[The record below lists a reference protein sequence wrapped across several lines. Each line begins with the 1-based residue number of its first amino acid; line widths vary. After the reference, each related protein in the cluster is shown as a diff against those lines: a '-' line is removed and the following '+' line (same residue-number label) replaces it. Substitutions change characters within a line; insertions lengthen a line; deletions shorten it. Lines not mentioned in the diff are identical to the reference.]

1 MAANRYDN
9 PVNYEYVD
17 QYVPIPFQ
25 ELVNLGRY
33 YGEQRRQAEEEL
45 ADNIKTFGKFVSPSA
60 VDMENY
66 KNASIGKLTPF
77 VEQAAANP
85 NLMKDAA
92 FRAQIQ
98 NAINNIDYAEL
109 GTYTQSAAN
118 LNERLKNIAKLKAA
132 GKYNLNWDDIDVRN
146 WDTKGK
152 GVMNDLTPLEY
163 QSLEQF
169 GSPYVNNLKPRFYKD
184 IDPNDPRNKMAY
196 TNWMAIT
203 RDDIAR
209 QFAQHVNDIK
219 ANPQGSQ
226 HYKDITS
233 AYLKNNPNATQ
244 EELDAV
250 FVDALTTRQLDKV
263 VSTPVVD
270 QVGLKFAV
278 AKYENERK
286 AGGKKGDD
294 TGEQNVYTTP
304 REQLSNQY
312 QSNFNDYVQRNLKD
326 PTRKDYKEEQNLQ
339 QVAYR
344 AAVHSAN
351 RAAMLEQAGAPAEMI
366 IKARQQA
373 VYYGEESA
381 KHQLNVNRKEFSNMY
396 GSDKIGPK
404 DFDDFNKDVDFSK
417 FNKVSQDFIDNMGGQ
432 ITLTD
437 SYNMLKHVATPT
449 KVMWSGGE
457 SEGFVLSSSSEF
469 ILPSDLSTQVLK
481 INGNVGFENDRF
493 FQALKTGMYKN
504 IKIIPQSKG
513 TSVSDPSS
521 PTGKRELVKVT
532 AVIDPN
538 DVDLSVYPWYTIIPA
553 GVESIYDWATGGH
566 AERITKELGGKYNS
580 DTGMIELEGYVPIGE
595 TNQQAED
602 FNFEKNKER
611 FGTTTNTGD
620 RYDYTYR
627 TNQQRL
633 NTGYYGEE
641 E

>member
-25 ELVNLGRY
+25 ELVTLGRY

-45 ADNIKTFGKFVSPSA
+45 SDNIKTFGKFVSPSA

-132 GKYNLNWDDIDVRN
+132 GKYNLNWDDVDVRN

-169 GSPYVNNLKPRFYKD
+169 GSSYVNNLKPRFYKD
-184 IDPNDPRNKMAY
+184 VDPNDPRNKMAY

-278 AKYENERK
+278 AKYANEQK
-286 AGGKKGDD
+286 AGNKKGGDI
-294 TGEQNVYTTP
+294 GEQNVYITP

-326 PTRKDYKEEQNLQ
+326 PTRKDYQEEQNLQ

-366 IKARQQA
+366 IKARQ
-373 VYYGEESA
+373 
-381 KHQLNVNRKEFSNMY
+381 
-396 GSDKIGPK
+396 
-404 DFDDFNKDVDFSK
+404 
-417 FNKVSQDFIDNMGGQ
+417 
-432 ITLTD
+432 
-437 SYNMLKHVATPT
+437 
-449 KVMWSGGE
+449 
-457 SEGFVLSSSSEF
+457 
-469 ILPSDLSTQVLK
+469 
-481 INGNVGFENDRF
+481 
-493 FQALKTGMYKN
+493 
-504 IKIIPQSKG
+504 
-513 TSVSDPSS
+513 
-521 PTGKRELVKVT
+521 
-532 AVIDPN
+532 
-538 DVDLSVYPWYTIIPA
+538 
-553 GVESIYDWATGGH
+553 
-566 AERITKELGGKYNS
+566 
-580 DTGMIELEGYVPIGE
+580 
-595 TNQQAED
+595 
-602 FNFEKNKER
+602 
-611 FGTTTNTGD
+611 
-620 RYDYTYR
+620 
-627 TNQQRL
+627 
-633 NTGYYGEE
+633 
-641 E
+641 